1 MRMIMSKRK
10 KKSSGFGLFVVGTL
24 LVVGVACAAYYA
36 INTLHWGVTPPKQ
49 KPAVTITPGPALAP
63 EHTVYLYL
71 VKQDKRGFHL
81 GRTPVVTRS
90 AGSVLDA
97 ALNAML
103 ATNKQAGLSAG
114 LIPEGTK
121 LLSPIQVEHGVATA
135 NLSQEFVD
143 NFSGGTEQEAAT
155 VNSIAHTLV
164 SNSGGKVHSVHI
176 LVEGKKVESLGGH
189 FVLTDPVSADSAIL
203 RPGSLN

>member
-1 MRMIMSKRK
+1 MSKRK

-24 LVVGVACAAYYA
+24 LVVGVAFAAYYG
-36 INTLHWGVTPPKQ
+36 ISVLHWGVTPPKQ
-49 KPAVTITPGPALAP
+49 KPRVTITPKAVV
-63 EHTVYLYL
+63 TTQQTIYLYL
-71 VKQDKRGFHL
+71 IKRDKRGFHL
-81 GRTPVVTRS
+81 GRTPVATKETGS
-90 AGSVLDA
+90 ALDA
-97 ALNAML
+97 ALTALL
-103 ATNKQAGLSAG
+103 ATNKQGGLSAG

-121 LLSPIQVEHGVATA
+121 LLSPVQVKHGVATA

-164 SNSGGKVHSVHI
+164 SNSSGKVHSVQI